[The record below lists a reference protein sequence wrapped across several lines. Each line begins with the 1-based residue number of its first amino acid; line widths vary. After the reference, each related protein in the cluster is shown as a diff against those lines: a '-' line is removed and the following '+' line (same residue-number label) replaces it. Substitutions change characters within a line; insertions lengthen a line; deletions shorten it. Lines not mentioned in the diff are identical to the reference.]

1 MGMSELRKLFWA
13 IVLIGN
19 LAGCATSHTSP
30 EKVSMWDLWFDDRL
44 KGHLAERKLVLDD
57 LRARVD
63 LLAVSISHKTNELAV
78 LQRDIDIASTQ
89 GIVADKELQSATQ
102 EIQARSV
109 ELTETQQRIAKLHAK
124 IAQSEKSLHVA
135 KNGVKGNTEAQK
147 YKEEI
152 ERLENEAALLGRSID
167 RILLVRAKHGLQT
180 K

>member
-1 MGMSELRKLFWA
+1 MFRQGRGDYST
-13 IVLIGN
+13 V
-19 LAGCATSHTSP
+19 
-30 EKVSMWDLWFDDRL
+30 
-44 KGHLAERKLVLDD
+44 
-57 LRARVD
+57 
-63 LLAVSISHKTNELAV
+63 KTNELAV

-109 ELTETQQRIAKLHAK
+109 ELTETQQRIANLHAK
-124 IAQSEKSLHVA
+124 ITQSEKNLYAA
-135 KNGVKGNTEAQK
+135 KHPAKGNTEAQK